1 MPKVKPRYL
10 VDENGQR
17 VSVIL
22 DIEEYE
28 KLLADL
34 EELQDIRAYDEA
46 MASGEEA
53 IPLEQAIE
61 EIERAG
67 GRDAHS

>member
-1 MPKVKPRYL
+1 LPKVKPRYL
-10 VDENGQR
+10 VDENGRR

-22 DIEEYE
+22 DIKEYE

-46 MASGEEA
+46 MASSEEA
-53 IPLEQAIE
+53 IPLEQALE
-61 EIERAG
+61 EM
-67 GRDAHS
+67 AHQRKKHT